1 MSGLLSRARFRRR
14 TAALVGLTG
23 GGAWALGCGVVL
35 LGGRRFRGPVE
46 ARAPMRTLVLGCPPG
61 PAFER
66 RLEAARALYVAGATD
81 RVVVSGR
88 GEAHWG
94 VDWLRAAGVAPDA
107 LIAEPA
113 ARNTWEN
120 LRLSAGLL
128 GEGPFH
134 LVTDA
139 WHMPRALLSA
149 RSLALLPV
157 PAPAPGPFSAA
168 AIAREGL
175 AVVMTV
181 SGGHVPLRRWW
192 SWCVTGANE
201 R

>member
-1 MSGLLSRARFRRR
+1 
-14 TAALVGLTG
+14 
-23 GGAWALGCGVVL
+23 
-35 LGGRRFRGPVE
+35 
-46 ARAPMRTLVLGCPPG
+46 MRTLVLGCRPG

-81 RVVVSGR
+81 RIVVSGR
-88 GEAHWG
+88 GEAEWG
-94 VDWLRAAGVAPDA
+94 IEWLRGAGVAPEA
-107 LIAEPA
+107 LVAEPV

-120 LRLSAGLL
+120 LRLSVGLL

-149 RSLALLPV
+149 RSLALDPV
-157 PAPAPGPFSAA
+157 PTPARGPWRAG

-181 SGGHVPLRRWW
+181 SGGHVPLGRWW
-192 SWCVTGANE
+192 SWCVTGADE